1 MKFLLVEDDK
11 TLAAA
16 IGQLLAEHHYVMD
29 LATDGLMGRE
39 MAGAFPY
46 DLIMLDWTLPKL
58 EGMQLCKHL
67 RNEGNYTPIILLTAR
82 NDSTDKIAGLDAGAD
97 DYIVKPFEF
106 EELLARIRA
115 LLRRAE
121 GIVSPVLQWEDLC
134 LDPRSSEVTC
144 RSIAIAVTPKEYAL
158 LELFLRNPNRI
169 FSLDNLLDKV
179 WPFEDS
185 PNVGS
190 VRTHIK
196 GLRQKLKKAGLADMI
211 TTVYGLGYRLK
222 SADFVGHPD
231 SETNLA
237 LAMGAEKAASGNSI
251 ENGSGSP
258 DNGFDGS
265 PDDGFNDGSNNS
277 AELKNAGNG
286 SGAKNAG
293 KLNLASLWQGVSEN
307 YIHRVD
313 SLANNMRGLQPGL
326 MDKAAQQHILSEAHS
341 LAGSLGSFGFGK
353 ATTQCREIEGILG
366 ANAYLSAQHIR
377 QLERLIAQTQQLL
390 EKGLEKGLEENKL
403 KGVGAT
409 STEGLNPNAG
419 IALGLKPVPISAE
432 SLLVPQL
439 LMVRNRDDS
448 PEESWLQSLAT
459 TAASLQMQVRVV
471 DNIEQA
477 RRIIFPQEGMNNPQ
491 QPLHPFNIVV
501 LNFDDSPEL
510 PDNDSAEFQLLADLK
525 AAQPPIPTIMLTAA
539 ASFENRVRVAR
550 LGLAGLL
557 QTPVAPA
564 EVLETAMQ
572 VLQKSAPP
580 AGKLLIV
587 DDDSAMLTLLQA
599 MLQPWGF
606 RLQLLSD
613 PQYFWQTL
621 ERFDPDLVLL
631 DVEMPQ
637 INGFDLCQVL
647 RNAPRWHET
656 PVLFMSGHTDAETIQ
671 QVFSVGADDYIRK
684 PVVAPELIARVLSW
698 LERVRTRQLR
708 ADVDSLT
715 GVANRRK
722 STQVLTR
729 LLGLAQR
736 QGQTLCFALVDFDHF
751 KQINDEYGHPV
762 GDAVLRRFGESLRS
776 TFRSEDVV
784 GRWGG
789 EEFAIGLYGMSRQEG
804 TQRLRQFLERW
815 QQEVFSGFES
825 GGFEK
830 SAADFLETQE
840 HSHEHPHEHPH
851 KHSGNV
857 TFTMTFTAGVAVY
870 PHDGKD
876 LQGLYRAADE
886 ALYKAKAA
894 GRNRVCSAT

>member
-1 MKFLLVEDDK
+1 L
-11 TLAAA
+11 T
-16 IGQLLAEHHYVMD
+16 IND
-29 LATDGLMGRE
+29 LAIN
-39 MAGAFPY
+39 
-46 DLIMLDWTLPKL
+46 DLAIDT
-58 EGMQLCKHL
+58 EAAVSG
-67 RNEGNYTPIILLTAR
+67 
-82 NDSTDKIAGLDAGAD
+82 NDSSAESIANS
-97 DYIVKPFEF
+97 
-106 EELLARIRA
+106 
-115 LLRRAE
+115 
-121 GIVSPVLQWEDLC
+121 SPEA
-134 LDPRSSEVTC
+134 SSEVNF
-144 RSIAIAVTPKEYAL
+144 R
-158 LELFLRNPNRI
+158 
-169 FSLDNLLDKV
+169 
-179 WPFEDS
+179 
-185 PNVGS
+185 
-190 VRTHIK
+190 
-196 GLRQKLKKAGLADMI
+196 
-211 TTVYGLGYRLK
+211 
-222 SADFVGHPD
+222 
-231 SETNLA
+231 
-237 LAMGAEKAASGNSI
+237 AS
-251 ENGSGSP
+251 
-258 DNGFDGS
+258 
-265 PDDGFNDGSNNS
+265 
-277 AELKNAGNG
+277 
-286 SGAKNAG
+286 SGASSEVG
-293 KLNLASLWQGVSEN
+293 KLNLASLWQSVSEN

-313 SLANNMRGLQPGL
+313 SLANSLRGLQPGL
-326 MDKAAQQHILSEAHS
+326 MDKVAQQHILSEAHA

-353 ATTQCREIEGILG
+353 ATAQCREIESILSS
-366 ANAYLSAQHIR
+366 NAYLSAQHTH
-377 QLERLIAQTQQLL
+377 QLEMLIAQTQQLL
-390 EKGLEKGLEENKL
+390 EKGLVEKGLVE
-403 KGVGAT
+403 KGLL
-409 STEGLNPNAG
+409 EKGL
-419 IALGLKPVPISAE
+419 LEKGLLEKELERE
-432 SLLVPQL
+432 SVKDELLLAPQL
-439 LMVRNRDDS
+439 LMVKNRSDS
-448 PEESWLQSLAT
+448 PDESWLQALKT
-459 TAASLQMQVRVV
+459 TAAAHPIQVRIV

-477 RRIIFPQEGMNNPQ
+477 REIIFPAEGANQ
-491 QPLHPFNIVV
+491 QPLQPFNIVV

-510 PDNDSAEFQLLADLK
+510 PDNDSAEFQLLAELK
-525 AAQPPIPTIMLTAA
+525 AVQPPIPTIMLTAA

-557 QTPVAPA
+557 QTPVAPV

-587 DDDSAMLTLLQA
+587 DDDPDMLILLQA

-684 PVVAPELIARVLSW
+684 PIVAPELIARVLSW

-789 EEFAIGLYGMSRQEG
+789 EEFAVGLYGMSRQEG
-804 TQRLRQFLERW
+804 TQRLRQFLEKW
-815 QQEVFSGFES
+815 QQEVFRGFESSGFEG
-825 GGFEK
+825 GGFEGSSFEK
-830 SAADFLETQE
+830 GDFEKGGFERGAADFLETFETAQE
-840 HSHEHPHEHPH
+840 PTQEPSE
-851 KHSGNV
+851 KHSENL

-876 LQGLYRAADE
+876 LQSLYRAADE

>member
-1 MKFLLVEDDK
+1 
-11 TLAAA
+11 
-16 IGQLLAEHHYVMD
+16 
-29 LATDGLMGRE
+29 
-39 MAGAFPY
+39 
-46 DLIMLDWTLPKL
+46 
-58 EGMQLCKHL
+58 
-67 RNEGNYTPIILLTAR
+67 
-82 NDSTDKIAGLDAGAD
+82 
-97 DYIVKPFEF
+97 
-106 EELLARIRA
+106 
-115 LLRRAE
+115 
-121 GIVSPVLQWEDLC
+121 
-134 LDPRSSEVTC
+134 
-144 RSIAIAVTPKEYAL
+144 
-158 LELFLRNPNRI
+158 
-169 FSLDNLLDKV
+169 
-179 WPFEDS
+179 
-185 PNVGS
+185 
-190 VRTHIK
+190 
-196 GLRQKLKKAGLADMI
+196 
-211 TTVYGLGYRLK
+211 
-222 SADFVGHPD
+222 
-231 SETNLA
+231 
-237 LAMGAEKAASGNSI
+237 
-251 ENGSGSP
+251 
-258 DNGFDGS
+258 
-265 PDDGFNDGSNNS
+265 
-277 AELKNAGNG
+277 
-286 SGAKNAG
+286 
-293 KLNLASLWQGVSEN
+293 
-307 YIHRVD
+307 
-313 SLANNMRGLQPGL
+313 
-326 MDKAAQQHILSEAHS
+326 
-341 LAGSLGSFGFGK
+341 
-353 ATTQCREIEGILG
+353 
-366 ANAYLSAQHIR
+366 
-377 QLERLIAQTQQLL
+377 
-390 EKGLEKGLEENKL
+390 
-403 KGVGAT
+403 
-409 STEGLNPNAG
+409 
-419 IALGLKPVPISAE
+419 
-432 SLLVPQL
+432 
-439 LMVRNRDDS
+439 
-448 PEESWLQSLAT
+448 
-459 TAASLQMQVRVV
+459 
-471 DNIEQA
+471 
-477 RRIIFPQEGMNNPQ
+477 
-491 QPLHPFNIVV
+491 
-501 LNFDDSPEL
+501 
-510 PDNDSAEFQLLADLK
+510 
-525 AAQPPIPTIMLTAA
+525 
-539 ASFENRVRVAR
+539 
-550 LGLAGLL
+550 
-557 QTPVAPA
+557 
-564 EVLETAMQ
+564 
-572 VLQKSAPP
+572 
-580 AGKLLIV
+580 
-587 DDDSAMLTLLQA
+587 

-825 GGFEK
+825 GGFESGSFEK
-830 SAADFLETQE
+830 SAAEFLEPQE
-840 HSHEHPHEHPH
+840 HSHEHTHEHPDEH
-851 KHSGNV
+851 AGNM

>member
-11 TLAAA
+11 ALAGA
-16 IGQLLAEHHYVMD
+16 IAQLLAEHYYVMD
-29 LATDGLMGRE
+29 LATDGLMGRD
-39 MAGAFPY
+39 MAEAFPY
-46 DLIMLDWTLPKL
+46 DLILLDWTLPKL
-58 EGMQLCKHL
+58 EGVKLCQHL
-67 RNEGNYTPIILLTAR
+67 RNEGNHTPIILLTAR
-82 NDSTDKIAGLDAGAD
+82 NESTDRVAGLDAGAD

-121 GIVSPVLQWEDLC
+121 GIVSPVLQWEDLR

-144 RSIAIAVTPKEYAL
+144 RGIPIAVTPKEYAL

-196 GLRQKLKKAGLADMI
+196 GLRQKLKKARLPDMI

-222 SADFVGHPD
+222 SADSVNHTEY
-231 SETNLA
+231 ET
-237 LAMGAEKAASGNSI
+237 
-251 ENGSGSP
+251 
-258 DNGFDGS
+258 D
-265 PDDGFNDGSNNS
+265 
-277 AELKNAGNG
+277 
-286 SGAKNAG
+286 
-293 KLNLASLWQGVSEN
+293 LNLAIESVADSVADIDEEVEEAKDNAADNTVDYGSEDNSSEDSGIHRSQDSLDQKNTSLEKRVGELDLTSLWQSVSES
-307 YIHRVD
+307 YHHRVD
-313 SLANNMRGLQPGL
+313 NLANSLRALEPGL
-326 MDKAAQQHILSEAHS
+326 LDKNIQQHILAEAHA

-353 ATTQCREIEGILG
+353 VTVLCREMESILG
-366 ANAYLSAQHIR
+366 TNAYLSGQHTH
-377 QLERLIAQTQQLL
+377 QLEILITQIQQIL
-390 EKGLEKGLEENKL
+390 KRGLEKRPEGGSSTPAHNLSPNASPTPGINPTSL
-403 KGVGAT
+403 AT
-409 STEGLNPNAG
+409 SVTNN
-419 IALGLKPVPISAE
+419 
-432 SLLVPQL
+432 SLSPPPLSQL
-439 LMVRNRDDS
+439 LIVKSTGNS
-448 PEESWLQSLAT
+448 PDEGWLQSLITLAT
-459 TAASLQMQVRVV
+459 SQQIHIRSADDIA
-471 DNIEQA
+471 QA
-477 RRIIFPQEGMNNPQ
+477 RQIIFPEEGKSLIR
-491 QPLHPFNIVV
+491 QPLDMVV
-501 LNFDDSPEL
+501 LNFDGSAEL
-510 PDNDSAEFQLLADLK
+510 PDNESEQFHLLADLQ
-525 AAQPPIPTIMLTAA
+525 ALQPPIPTIMLTSA

-550 LGLAGLL
+550 LGVAGLL
-557 QTPVAPA
+557 QTPVSPA
-564 EVLETAMQ
+564 EVLETATQ

-587 DDDSAMLTLLQA
+587 DDDPAMLTLLQA
-599 MLQPWGF
+599 MLLPWGF

-613 PQYFWQTL
+613 PQYFWKTL

-637 INGFDLCQVL
+637 ISGFDICQVL

-656 PVLFMSGHTDAETIQ
+656 PVLFMSGHTDAQTIQ

-684 PVVAPELIARVLSW
+684 PIVAPELIARVLSW
-698 LERVRTRQLR
+698 LERARTRQLR

-722 STQVLTR
+722 STQLLTR

-736 QGQTLCFALVDFDHF
+736 QGQTLCFALIDFDHF
-751 KQINDEYGHPV
+751 KQVNDEYGHPI
-762 GDAVLRRFGESLRS
+762 GDAVLRRFGEGLRS

-789 EEFAIGLYGMSRQEG
+789 EEFVIGLYGMSRQEG
-804 TQRLRQFLERW
+804 TQRLRQFLQTW
-815 QQEVFSGFES
+815 QKEVFSVCDSSFDAGT
-825 GGFEK
+825 
-830 SAADFLETQE
+830 ADFLEAPENQE
-840 HSHEHPHEHPH
+840 NRE
-851 KHSGNV
+851 NL
-857 TFTMTFTAGVAVY
+857 TFSMTFTAGVAVY
-870 PHDGKD
+870 PHNGKD